1 MEARANE
8 PVQRWWGAC
17 RVLFLLYP
25 IHDQSTPA
33 ATASRT
39 LHLAHRD
46 GAEAVAVET
55 TQNTTVVLL
64 GDEAYSDLTETSCTR
79 DPWSPVSPDNRLVR
93 DKTTTDLGPLSTQH
107 FTQDDMRIAP
117 HAPVE

>member
-8 PVQRWWGAC
+8 PVQRWWGAY
-17 RVLFLLYP
+17 RVLCLLYR
-25 IHDQSTPA
+25 IHDKLAPA

-64 GDEAYSDLTETSCTR
+64 GDDTYSDLTETSCTR
-79 DPWSPVSPDNRLVR
+79 DPWWP
-93 DKTTTDLGPLSTQH
+93 
-107 FTQDDMRIAP
+107 I
-117 HAPVE
+117 